1 MYVFSKNVVRV
12 PVLLKVEFNKI
23 YLLFFY
29 IMYMYILITHVPGY
43 MCVYDTDTGTT
54 GTQILLSI
62 VFSFPHSFAL
72 RHTRTQWQ

>member
-1 MYVFSKNVVRV
+1 MFGVANNPNFGGG
-12 PVLLKVEFNKI
+12 
-23 YLLFFY
+23 Y
-29 IMYMYILITHVPGY
+29 IFQLAATRSNMYILITHVPGY

-62 VFSFPHSFAL
+62 FFSFPHSFAL